1 MMSIAMSYRKLITS
15 ISLIIFMINLESS
28 DDSKY
33 NDGFLRIQT
42 QLNLTDEQTDQFK
55 PIFLDYLKKRM
66 DTMNKHG
73 INRESRS
80 NAQNIDIR
88 QLRKFKKDMDKIN
101 KAVIDDLEEFMNKDQ
116 IAKFKEML
124 EVQRNEMREK
134 LLQRYQD
141 RNS

>member
-1 MMSIAMSYRKLITS
+1 MSYRKLITS
-15 ISLIIFMINLESS
+15 IALIIFIINLESS

-73 INRESRS
+73 IKRESRS

-124 EVQRNEMREK
+124 EVQRNEMRER

>member
-1 MMSIAMSYRKLITS
+1 MNCRNCKK
-15 ISLIIFMINLESS
+15 NLEHCFIDLGSAPPS
-28 DDSKY
+28 NSYLTK
-33 NDGFLRIQT
+33 T

>member
-1 MMSIAMSYRKLITS
+1 
-15 ISLIIFMINLESS
+15 
-28 DDSKY
+28 
-33 NDGFLRIQT
+33 
-42 QLNLTDEQTDQFK
+42 
-55 PIFLDYLKKRM
+55 
-66 DTMNKHG
+66 MNKHG

-101 KAVIDDLEEFMNKDQ
+101 KVVIDDLEEFMNKEQ

-124 EVQRNEMREK
+124 EVQRNEMRDR

>member
-1 MMSIAMSYRKLITS
+1 MCIR
-15 ISLIIFMINLESS
+15 
-28 DDSKY
+28 D
-33 NDGFLRIQT
+33 R
-42 QLNLTDEQTDQFK
+42 
-55 PIFLDYLKKRM
+55 
-66 DTMNKHG
+66 NKHG

-88 QLRKFKKDMDKIN
+88 KLRKFKKDMDKIN

-124 EVQRNEMREK
+124 EVQRNEMRERF
-134 LLQRYQD
+134 LQRYQD

>member
-1 MMSIAMSYRKLITS
+1 
-15 ISLIIFMINLESS
+15 
-28 DDSKY
+28 
-33 NDGFLRIQT
+33 
-42 QLNLTDEQTDQFK
+42 
-55 PIFLDYLKKRM
+55 M

-101 KAVIDDLEEFMNKDQ
+101 KAVIDDLGEFMNKDQ

-124 EVQRNEMREK
+124 EVQRNEMRER

>member
-1 MMSIAMSYRKLITS
+1 MMSIAMSYRKLITF
-15 ISLIIFMINLESS
+15 IALIIFMINLDSS

-42 QLNLTDEQTDQFK
+42 QLNLTDEQIDQFK

-66 DTMNKHG
+66 DAMKKHG
-73 INRESRS
+73 INRESRT

-101 KAVIDDLEEFMNKDQ
+101 KVVIDDLEEFMNKEQ
-116 IAKFKEML
+116 IGKFKEML
-124 EVQRNEMREK
+124 EVQRNEMRER
-134 LLQRYQD
+134 LLQRYHD
-141 RNS
+141 SNS

>member
-15 ISLIIFMINLESS
+15 IALIIFMINLESS

-42 QLNLTDEQTDQFK
+42 QLNLTDEQINQFK

-66 DTMNKHG
+66 DGMKKHG
-73 INRESRS
+73 INSESRT
-80 NAQNIDIR
+80 NAQNINIR

-101 KAVIDDLEEFMNKDQ
+101 KVVIDDLEEFMNKEQ

-124 EVQRNEMREK
+124 EVQRNEMRDR